1 MEPGKVS
8 SNMKS
13 KQQLT
18 ELIFHR
24 AEEIKSHKDIEA
36 VMQKHYKLLFRLYLT
51 KPLYFK
57 VIFKANR
64 FIIGSAIMAYF
75 FTTEKPTLRHVKDF
89 CKKTGLISDNTID
102 SFLLFIRVGGRM
114 DVKKDPQDKRK
125 LNYQVTSKALDETR
139 ALINTMMIPYGMLYP
154 DFDVSGCLKMENF
167 TADYF
172 QKYAEIILN
181 QVYLFDMVPDCKAF
195 VFRDAGHML
204 LLDLYIESIKQ
215 QTAVI
220 EYNYLKAS
228 LKCGVSRSHI
238 KRCLKA
244 AEVDGLLTLDTP
256 NNTIILHLTFMQMV
270 LNYFAVYMA
279 MVEHGLRGLPG
290 APPLPAH

>member
-1 MEPGKVS
+1 
-8 SNMKS
+8 
-13 KQQLT
+13 
-18 ELIFHR
+18 
-24 AEEIKSHKDIEA
+24 
-36 VMQKHYKLLFRLYLT
+36 MQKHYRLLFRLYLT

-64 FIIGSAIMAYF
+64 FIIGSALIAYF
-75 FTTEKPTLRHVKDF
+75 YTTEKPTLRQVKDF

-154 DFDVSGCLKMENF
+154 EFDVSGCLKMENF
-167 TADYF
+167 TASYF
-172 QKYAEIILN
+172 QKYSEITLN
-181 QVYLFDMVPDCKAF
+181 QVYLFEMVPDCKAF

-204 LLDLYIESIKQ
+204 LMDLYIESIKQ
-215 QTAVI
+215 QTVVI

-238 KRCLKA
+238 RRCLQA
-244 AEVDGLLTLDTP
+244 AEVGNLLTLDTA
-256 NNTIILHLTFMQMV
+256 NNTIILHPTFMQMA

-279 MVEHGLRGLPG
+279 MVEYGLSGLP
-290 APPLPAH
+290 ARR

>member
-1 MEPGKVS
+1 
-8 SNMKS
+8 MKS
-13 KQQLT
+13 KQELT
-18 ELIFHR
+18 KLIYHR
-24 AEEIKSHKDIEA
+24 AEEIKSHNDIEL

-64 FIIGSAIMAYF
+64 FIIGSAIMALF
-75 FTTEKPTLRHVKDF
+75 FTTDNPTLREVKDF

-114 DVKKDPQDKRK
+114 DVKKNPQDKRK

-139 ALINTMMIPYGMLYP
+139 ALINTMMIPYGMLNK
-154 DFDVSGCLKMENF
+154 DFDVSRCLKMEDF
-167 TADYF
+167 TAEYF
-172 QKYAEIILN
+172 QKYSEITLN

-195 VFRDAGHML
+195 IFRDAGHMIL
-204 LLDLYIESIKQ
+204 MDLYIESIRQ

-244 AEVDGLLTLDTP
+244 AEVNGLLTLDSL
-256 NNTIILHLTFMQMV
+256 NNTIVLHLTFMQMV

-279 MVEHGLRGLPG
+279 MVEHGLRGLSG
-290 APPLPAH
+290 IAPLPAS

>member
-1 MEPGKVS
+1 
-8 SNMKS
+8 MKR
-13 KQQLT
+13 KQKLT
-18 ELIFHR
+18 ELIFLR
-24 AEEIKSHKDIEA
+24 AEIIKSHKDIEA
-36 VMQKHYKLLFRLYLT
+36 VMQKHYRLLFRLYLT

-64 FIIGSAIMAYF
+64 FIIGSALIAYF
-75 FTTEKPTLRHVKDF
+75 YTTEKPTLRQVKDF

-154 DFDVSGCLKMENF
+154 DFNVSGYLKMENF
-167 TADYF
+167 TASYF
-172 QKYAEIILN
+172 QKYSEITLN

-204 LLDLYIESIKQ
+204 LMDLYIESIKQ
-215 QTAVI
+215 QTVVI

-238 KRCLKA
+238 RRCLQA
-244 AEVDGLLTLDTP
+244 AEVGGLLTLDTE
-256 NNTIILHLTFMQMV
+256 NNTIILHPTFMQMA

-279 MVEHGLRGLPG
+279 MVEYGLSGLP
-290 APPLPAH
+290 PRR

>member
-1 MEPGKVS
+1 
-8 SNMKS
+8 MKS

-18 ELIFHR
+18 ELISHR
-24 AEEIKSHKDIEA
+24 AEAIKSHKDIEA

-167 TADYF
+167 MADYF
-172 QKYAEIILN
+172 HKYAEITLN
-181 QVYLFDMVPDCKAF
+181 QVYLFDMVPDCKEF
-195 VFRDAGHML
+195 IFRDAGHML
-204 LLDLYIESIKQ
+204 LMDLYIESIRQ

-244 AEVDGLLTLDTP
+244 AEVGGLLTLDTP

-290 APPLPAH
+290 VPPLPAH